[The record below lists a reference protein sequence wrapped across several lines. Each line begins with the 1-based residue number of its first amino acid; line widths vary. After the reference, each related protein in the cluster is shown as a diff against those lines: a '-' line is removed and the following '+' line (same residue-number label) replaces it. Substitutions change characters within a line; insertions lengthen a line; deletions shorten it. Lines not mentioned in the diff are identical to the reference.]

1 MTRSLILLLA
11 GVLALAVVPSASAQ
25 IIETKNPSTGERI
38 LMSET
43 LRRAE
48 HKIMIRAI
56 GRIGDTRREWAL
68 TFRSTDAS
76 DDVTVIV
83 KGDAVSPRRIGTDDQ
98 VPGGMTTLFFSGETF
113 YEIANAPGN
122 VTLTIGDKTLTL
134 PRQIQDDMQRIL
146 NQSASGS

>member
-1 MTRSLILLLA
+1 MTRAFLFLLA
-11 GVLALAVVPSASAQ
+11 GILALAVAPSASAQ
-25 IIETKNPSTGERI
+25 IIETKNARTGERI

-56 GRIGDTRREWAL
+56 GRVGDTRREWAL
-68 TFRSTDAS
+68 TFRSTDAR
-76 DDVTVIV
+76 DDVTVTV
-83 KGDAVSPRRIGTDDQ
+83 EGNAVTPQRIATDEE
-98 VPGGMTTLFFSGETF
+98 VPGGMTTLFLSGETF
-113 YEIANAPGN
+113 YAIANAPGD

-146 NQSASGS
+146 NRSASES